1 METPADFTGGPPSQ
15 SILSGVP
22 NPTGPSSAQLL
33 SSPKPASS
41 QVIQWCVITPRNR
54 PGNNSMKDCFST
66 LLLNCFSVRRLQ
78 ENYESEEGSSLPRS
92 TLYTHYLQFCAQTN
106 LESINAA
113 SFGKLIRSVFPHLK
127 TRRLGTRGHSK
138 YHYYGIRLK
147 PSSKLRVSSLPPKS
161 KPPKKRDLH
170 SVG

>member
-41 QVIQWCVITPRNR
+41 LVIQWCVITPRNR
-54 PGNNSMKDCFST
+54 PGNNSPRILKDCFQPLT
-66 LLLNCFSVRRLQ
+66 QLFRLQ

-170 SVG
+170 SAG

>member
-41 QVIQWCVITPRNR
+41 LVIQWCVITPRNR
-54 PGNNSMKDCFST
+54 PGNNSPRILKDCFQPLT
-66 LLLNCFSVRRLQ
+66 QLFRLQ